1 MKDSDQKIYYFGFGK
16 LLHMMKW
23 SRPEISNAV
32 RELSRFMKTATL
44 AHMKAMKNV
53 MNYTVATTEH
63 GLLLKPN
70 AELDVI
76 PEIEREVSRQ
86 TDSDFAMNPIRRKR
100 VSGYTTLL
108 NGAVVLLK
116 SKVQQCVT

>member
-1 MKDSDQKIYYFGFGK
+1 MKDSDQKIYYFGVGM

-63 GLLLKPN
+63 GLLLKPY

-76 PEIEREVSRQ
+76 PEIEPEMSRQ

>member
-1 MKDSDQKIYYFGFGK
+1 MKDSDQKIYYFGVGM
-16 LLHMMKW
+16 LVHMMKW

-63 GLLLKPN
+63 VLLLKPY

-86 TDSDFAMNPIRRKR
+86 TDSDFAMNPIMRKR